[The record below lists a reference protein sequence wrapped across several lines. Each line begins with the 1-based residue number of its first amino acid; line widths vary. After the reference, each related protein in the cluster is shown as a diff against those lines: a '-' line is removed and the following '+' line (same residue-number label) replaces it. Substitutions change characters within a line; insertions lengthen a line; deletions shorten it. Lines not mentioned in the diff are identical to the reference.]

1 MKDKFFAFYEGDSF
15 GEVAV
20 FNTEKER
27 DTWVANEI
35 DFFRSPL
42 SFDEAVDILACD
54 PAQAIQREDIIYDN
68 VIWLSAPPIED
79 EDDFL

>member
-1 MKDKFFAFYEGDSF
+1 MRNKFFAFYVNNPVS
-15 GEVAV
+15 EVAV

-54 PAQAIQREDIIYDN
+54 PAKAIQREDIIYEG

>member
-27 DTWVANEI
+27 DAWVADETNFI
-35 DFFRSPL
+35 RTPL

-54 PAQAIQREDIIYDN
+54 PAKAIQREDIIYEG
-68 VIWLSAPPIED
+68 VIWLSAPPIEY
-79 EDDFL
+79 EEDFL

>member
-35 DFFRSPL
+35 DFSSLPNQFCL
-42 SFDEAVDILACD
+42 KANHGNL
-54 PAQAIQREDIIYDN
+54 
-68 VIWLSAPPIED
+68 
-79 EDDFL
+79 

>member
-54 PAQAIQREDIIYDN
+54 PAKAIQREDIIYDG
-68 VIWLSAPPIED
+68 VIWLHNP
-79 EDDFL
+79 DFD